1 MRLLSAGVWIWE
13 RYAEARRSSTMVL
26 SSRIAASTSS
36 MSVLARRR
44 LLGRVGAVLAR
55 LRDGEGRRESTRP
68 GVFLPDVVERR
79 SSPGP
84 RTIDSEL
91 AFGSSFQVGRAGVAI
106 VPIVE
111 AENLLSCV
119 YVLSTLCTLVRL
131 EPDPTGFLGILCD
144 EGFEKYGPVAI
155 SFPRTRAG

>member
-1 MRLLSAGVWIWE
+1 MWLLRAGVWIWE

-55 LRDGEGRRESTRP
+55 LRDGEGRRESTRA

-79 SSPGP
+79 SNPGP
-84 RTIDSEL
+84 RMADSEL
-91 AFGSSFQVGRAGVAI
+91 AFGSSFQVGRAGVAT
-106 VPIVE
+106 VPTVE
-111 AENLLSCV
+111 PENLLSCV
-119 YVLSTLCTLVRL
+119 YVLSTLCTLARL
-131 EPDPTGFLGILCD
+131 EPEPTGFLGMLCD
-144 EGFEKYGPVAI
+144 EGFVKYGPVAS